1 VLESI
6 SIDVS
11 DSVTSSIFSVNFKS
25 LFKLTRKTLSIMN
38 VRVQVIII
46 SLLVLILGVLV
57 LIYMQNLSSNT
68 SMDVDSKVQTISVD
82 VKEFKFTPSEI
93 QIKPGKVKFV
103 ITNSGVGPHEFLIY
117 ESGKIASPIVAIKNI
132 ASGQTVESDV
142 IEMNAGSY
150 ETGCHLPGHFEA
162 GMKGSIMIGASAS
175 QSSEKVMSYEEMDK
189 AHEEVM
195 KAFPAKTE
203 GMGGQVME
211 PTIVDGVKV
220 FELTTK
226 SIKWEVSPGKFVDS
240 YAFNGQ
246 IPGPE
251 IRVKQGDKIKIVLKN
266 ELPESTSIHFHG
278 IDIPFSQD
286 GVPFISQPPVHPG
299 ETYVYEFTIVDDPG
313 TFMYHSHHNAEQQ
326 VDKGLFGT
334 FIVEGEK
341 KWDVEYTLI
350 TGDGSH
356 GYTLNGKGFPATA
369 PIVVKKDQ
377 RVMVR
382 ILNDGQMLHPMHLHG
397 FDFQVIAQDGKAV
410 TPFTRDTITI
420 APAERYDI
428 LFTASKEGV
437 WPFHC
442 HVLSHVESDHGMH
455 GMVTAVIVQ

>member
-1 VLESI
+1 
-6 SIDVS
+6 
-11 DSVTSSIFSVNFKS
+11 
-25 LFKLTRKTLSIMN
+25 MN
-38 VRVQVIII
+38 VWIQVIIV

-57 LIYMQNLSSNT
+57 LIYIQNFSSNT
-68 SMDVDSKVQTISVD
+68 DMDVKSDVQTISVD

-103 ITNSGVGPHEFLIY
+103 VTNSGVGPHEFLVY
-117 ESGKIASPIVAIKNI
+117 ESGKMASPIVAIKNI
-132 ASGQTVESDV
+132 ASGQTKESDV
-142 IEMNAGSY
+142 VEMEAETY
-150 ETGCHLPGHFEA
+150 EMGCHLPGHFEA
-162 GMKGSIMIGASAS
+162 GMKGSVIVGALAS
-175 QSSEKVMSYEEMDK
+175 QHSEKVMSYEEMDK
-189 AHEEVM
+189 AHEAGV

-203 GMGGQVME
+203 GIGGQIIE
-211 PTIVDGVKV
+211 PTIVDGFKV
-220 FELTTK
+220 FELTAK
-226 SIKWEVSPGKFVDS
+226 PIKWEVSPGKFVDS
-240 YAFNGQ
+240 YAYNGQ
-246 IPGPE
+246 VPGPE
-251 IRVKQGDKIKIVLKN
+251 IRVKQGDKVKVVLKN

-278 IDIPFSQD
+278 VDLPFSQD
-286 GVPFISQPPVHPG
+286 GVPFVSQPPIHPG
-299 ETYVYEFTIVDDPG
+299 ETYVYEFTIVDVPG

-334 FIVEGEK
+334 FIVEGK
-341 KWDVEYTLI
+341 KDWDAEFTLV
-350 TGDGSH
+350 TGDGTH
-356 GYTLNGKGFPATA
+356 GFTLNGKGFPATA

-397 FDFQVIAQDGKAV
+397 FDFQVIAQDGKPV
-410 TPFTRDTITI
+410 TPYTRDTLTV
-420 APAERYDI
+420 APGERYDI